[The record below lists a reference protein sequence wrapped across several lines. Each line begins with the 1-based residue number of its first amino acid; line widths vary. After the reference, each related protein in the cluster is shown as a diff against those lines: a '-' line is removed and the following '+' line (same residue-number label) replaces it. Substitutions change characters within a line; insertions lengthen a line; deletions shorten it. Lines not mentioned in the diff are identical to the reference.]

1 MERKVRE
8 DIASYDPAI
17 HLSFSGDLPSGEALE
32 VTLHRDGWR
41 WEHAFAI
48 TLDLLRDDYAYSSCI
63 HRGVRYFYVCNDRI
77 LHAACKQ
84 FPRFVGA

>member
-8 DIASYDPAI
+8 DIASYDPVI
-17 HLSFSGDLPSGEALE
+17 QLTFRDDWFLKEALE

-48 TLDLLRDDYAYSSCI
+48 TLELLRDDYAYSSCI
-63 HRGVRYFYVCNDRI
+63 HRGVRYFYVCNDRV